1 VRTTVLI
8 LDNDLGFVFWLG
20 RTLDA
25 AGYQTLPAK
34 NISDATILLEELTL
48 EIDLL
53 IVNPSLPGAAEFVS
67 MLRRSTRRL
76 KVIAISD
83 VDGPVTTL
91 PGVDAWRRKPDN
103 IVDEVTTLEWVQLTQ
118 SLLADNAVKY

>member
-8 LDNDLGFVFWLG
+8 VDNDLGFVFWLG
-20 RTLDA
+20 KTLDA

-48 EIDLL
+48 EIDSL
-53 IVNPSLPGAAEFVS
+53 IVNPSLPGAAEFVA

-83 VDGPVTTL
+83 VEGPVTTL
-91 PGVDAWRRKPDN
+91 LGVDASRRKPEN
-103 IVDEVTTLEWVQLTQ
+103 ILDEGATLEWLQFIH
-118 SLLADNAVKY
+118 SLLADNAVTY